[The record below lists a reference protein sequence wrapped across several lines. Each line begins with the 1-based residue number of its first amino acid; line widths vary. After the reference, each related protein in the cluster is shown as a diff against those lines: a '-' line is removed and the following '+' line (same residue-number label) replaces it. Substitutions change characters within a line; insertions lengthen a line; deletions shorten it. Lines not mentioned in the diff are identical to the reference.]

1 VVALCSVL
9 RKLPQPTIRTTAQ
22 GRLGVD
28 NFDDGCARKQG
39 VWWVVVCLVVVVDIA
54 DNSPPVL
61 PERISNNPK
70 QLVRVANPNMHVS
83 LKPSLKLPSQDQ

>member
-1 VVALCSVL
+1 
-9 RKLPQPTIRTTAQ
+9 
-22 GRLGVD
+22 
-28 NFDDGCARKQG
+28 
-39 VWWVVVCLVVVVDIA
+39 VVVVDIA

-61 PERISNNPK
+61 PERISNDPK